1 MGALLV
7 YDISNYES
15 FENTKQWLKEL
26 RDFTDSNVVIMLVG
40 NKADLRHLRKGIFNA
55 AVAIKMSK
63 VTCKAIF
70 RAQMH
75 ISNFWQSV

>member
-7 YDISNYES
+7 YDISNYAS

-40 NKADLRHLRKGIFNA
+40 NKADLRHLRKASHIQEA
-55 AVAIKMSK
+55 WT
-63 VTCKAIF
+63 TCT
-70 RAQMH
+70 
-75 ISNFWQSV
+75 